1 MKYSDRNTVQQS
13 TLHCGGCAYYKKH
26 TRFES
31 PCVEAGAK
39 STDTICTKYFFD
51 ITKFSTN
58 ARLDIIKALHLL
70 QEAHVTPSDII
81 ALLFSS
87 NSLPSKITELLFSSS
102 NLLPSKYPLGSRVWI
117 AFGRKPNIQHVCATA
132 IGKNAAG
139 KFTFITE
146 SGAVIYVSD
155 TNIIPYNDL
164 DVTTLRIPTFVLDL
178 PEHEKETVIRPAK
191 TGRGRTAMEFK
202 LRGGNDTDLSESE
215 PVVKKNIV
223 KRNPKCSSKRRR

>member
-1 MKYSDRNTVQQS
+1 MKYSERNTVQQS

-26 TRFES
+26 TMFES

-39 STDTICTKYFFD
+39 STDTICTKYLFD

-87 NSLPSKITELLFSSS
+87 S
-102 NLLPSKYPLGSRVWI
+102 NLPSKYPLGSRVWI
-117 AFGRKPNIQHVCATA
+117 AFGREPNIQHVCATA

-191 TGRGRTAMEFK
+191 TGRGRTAAMEFK